1 MRARLYLVAA
11 LALGVVVVRAE
22 GQAPTSATSTRA
34 AGMLAGRV
42 TDASTGAPI
51 AGAIVSLVPGG
62 DARESPGGGANGH
75 ATRTGDDGR
84 WRIDASA
91 ALDASGALHDSGMV
105 LRVRAIGYAP
115 RVLDLAALDSANAP
129 LEIALTPVASRL
141 DQIVV
146 TAARREQRLADV
158 AVTTEV
164 VSRREI
170 EHSGASDLA
179 AVLTEQTGIQ
189 LQGGHPTG
197 AGVMLQG
204 IGSERVLVLLDGQP
218 LVGRLSGNFDI
229 ARLPTSIIER
239 VEIVKGPQS
248 TLYGS
253 EAMGGVINIVTRDA
267 PLATW
272 SGEAR
277 LLAGTEGRLDGHARG
292 TLRGGPLAGS
302 LDLGRRAIE
311 RAPGVALEQ
320 GALAERLDAAA
331 KVRWA
336 PGGAAAVEASL
347 LALDERQR
355 WWNGTQYSFADNT
368 SLAGRVGASMVVG
381 PHRLASNLHVSHFD
395 HLARSSQYEKP
406 IAGTGDR
413 QTQRLAEAELLVNAR
428 VLGHPLDVGLEAKQ
442 EYITSSDGR
451 IAGGSRTLHSV
462 EPFAQ
467 LEWATARWTI
477 APGARLTWNEQWG
490 AHVTPKLAVRW
501 SASSAFVL
509 RASAATGFRAPDF
522 KELYFDFTNDGAG
535 YAVHGNPDL
544 RPEHSRN
551 VTAGAEWTAPLL
563 YARAQLFW
571 NELRDFIETRPLS
584 DAGEF
589 TVYTYGNVERGRTR
603 GVELESGVTAGALR
617 ADASWSLLDA
627 RDGQSGQSLLGRPR
641 QSARVTLAYAVPM
654 GLRASITGLHTG
666 RTPMQRDESGA
677 VTSERDA
684 FTRMDVRLA
693 QELPLALELIAGADN
708 VFDARPR
715 AWAESVGRQIYIGL
729 GWRSQGARR

>member
-1 MRARLYLVAA
+1 MRASAGFPLQTCARVAVHVIVIVWSLT
-11 LALGVVVVRAE
+11 LAAASAE
-22 GQAPTSATSTRA
+22 AQRPAFRSATHLVDEIR
-34 AGMLAGRV
+34 GRV

-51 AGAIVSLVPGG
+51 AGAVVTILGADDSSMHEMRTGADGG
-62 DARESPGGGANGH
+62 WRIGAGTSAGGA
-75 ATRTGDDGR
+75 
-84 WRIDASA
+84 
-91 ALDASGALHDSGMV
+91 M
-105 LRVRAIGYAP
+105 LRVRAIGYVQ
-115 RVLDLAALDSANAP
+115 RTLGLARLEVAEAA

-141 DQIVV
+141 DQVVV

-170 EHSGASDLA
+170 EQSGASDLA

-189 LQGGHPTG
+189 FQAGHPTG

-253 EAMGGVINIVTRDA
+253 EAMGGVINIVTRDVPA
-267 PLATW
+267 AAW
-272 SGEAR
+272 SAEAA

-292 TLRGGPLAGS
+292 TLQRSRLAGS
-302 LDLGRRAIE
+302 LDLGRRAVE
-311 RAPGVALEQ
+311 RAPGVALEH
-320 GALAERLDAAA
+320 GAMAERLDAAA
-331 KVRWA
+331 KLRWS
-336 PGGAAAVEASL
+336 PGGSTAVDASL

-368 SLAGRVGASMVVG
+368 SLAGRVGASMRLG
-381 PHRLASNLHVSHFD
+381 RHRLASSLHISHFD
-395 HLARSSQYEKP
+395 HLSRASRYEQP

-413 QTQRLAEAELLVNAR
+413 QTQRLAEAEVLLNAT
-428 VLGHPLDVGLEAKQ
+428 VADHPIDIGLEAKQ
-442 EYITSSDGR
+442 DYITSSDGR
-451 IAGGSRTLHSV
+451 IAGGTRTLHSV

-467 LEWATARWTI
+467 LELARGRWTI

-490 AHVTPKLAVRW
+490 AHATPKLALRW
-501 SASSAFVL
+501 AATSSLVL
-509 RASAATGFRAPDF
+509 RASAAAGFRAPDF

-551 VTAGAEWTAPLL
+551 VTAGAEWTASRL

-584 DAGEF
+584 DDGEF
-589 TVYTYGNVERGRTR
+589 TVYGYGNVDRGRTR
-603 GVELESGVTAGALR
+603 GIELETGMTAGAAR

-627 RDGQSGQSLLGRPR
+627 RDGERGLPLLGRPR
-641 QSARVTLAYAVPM
+641 QSARLTLGYSVPF

-666 RTPMQRDESGA
+666 RTPMRRDERGA

-684 FTRMDVRLA
+684 FTRVDVRLA
-693 QELPLALELIAGADN
+693 QALPLDLELVAGADN
-708 VFDARPR
+708 LLDARPS
-715 AWAESVGRQIYIGL
+715 AWAGSVGRQLYFGL
-729 GWRSQGARR
+729 GWRAQGARR